1 LTTRSER
8 KEKLST
14 RISAASK
21 DDDGEKEL
29 CNRAAGEMYPL
40 REAAA
45 VRRLVVPRPDMDVVL
60 GRLGEG
66 LRRALLPLL
75 LLATTI
81 LATALCGL
89 ALGGGVVVLRANEA
103 AGEMKED

>member
-1 LTTRSER
+1 MTTRSER

-14 RISAASK
+14 RISAASEEN
-21 DDDGEKEL
+21 DGEKEL
-29 CNRAAGEMYPL
+29 CNRAAGETYPL

-45 VRRLVVPRPDMDVVL
+45 VRRLAVPRPDMDVVL
-60 GRLGEG
+60 GRLDEG
-66 LRRALLPLL
+66 FHRALLPLL

-81 LATALCGL
+81 LVTALRGL

-103 AGEMKED
+103 AGKMKED

>member
-1 LTTRSER
+1 
-8 KEKLST
+8 
-14 RISAASK
+14 
-21 DDDGEKEL
+21 
-29 CNRAAGEMYPL
+29 
-40 REAAA
+40 
-45 VRRLVVPRPDMDVVL
+45 MDVVL

>member
-1 LTTRSER
+1 
-8 KEKLST
+8 
-14 RISAASK
+14 
-21 DDDGEKEL
+21 
-29 CNRAAGEMYPL
+29 
-40 REAAA
+40 
-45 VRRLVVPRPDMDVVL
+45 MDVVL

-81 LATALCGL
+81 LATALRGL

-103 AGEMKED
+103 AGKMKED